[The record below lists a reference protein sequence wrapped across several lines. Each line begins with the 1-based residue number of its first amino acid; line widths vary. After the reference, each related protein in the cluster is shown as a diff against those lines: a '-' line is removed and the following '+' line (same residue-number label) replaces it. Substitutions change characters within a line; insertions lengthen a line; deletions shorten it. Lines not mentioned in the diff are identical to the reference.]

1 MNRRGFIK
9 RTALALGALV
19 AAPVLKLAGRE
30 KTAKKPPFPRGLPPY
45 YPNCRCSLI
54 LEGKIIA
61 ESIPLKVRNFDCCLK
76 EKP

>member
-45 YPNCRCSLI
+45 YPICLSFCHIGSLMHPRQP
-54 LEGKIIA
+54 EGFLYWGK
-61 ESIPLKVRNFDCCLK
+61 
-76 EKP
+76 